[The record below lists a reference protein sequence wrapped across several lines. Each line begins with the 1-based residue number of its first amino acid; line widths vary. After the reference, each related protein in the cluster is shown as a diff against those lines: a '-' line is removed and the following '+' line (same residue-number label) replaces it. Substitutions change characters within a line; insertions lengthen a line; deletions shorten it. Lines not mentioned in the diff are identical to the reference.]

1 METNEIELQ
10 KRISHL
16 KNLINS
22 HKQKQQQQQHQQEP
36 PQQQISIQ
44 PIKPIFNKL
53 PPNHLKTQQYKPNP
67 TFNKKIIQKP
77 VKKTVNY
84 NLIPQTSPTLK
95 QTPPPVKPLV
105 NTIQPIIATTTIT
118 TTTKAITTPTKTNNV
133 IFSGYKPKESLNKI
147 NAVKP
152 PPPPSPPLL
161 LSSSQLKSS
170 NVIFSGFKPPSF
182 KTQNKLFTSRSTTI
196 GSSKYYPSSS
206 PSSSRIFLKVPM
218 ITPKRLTF
226 KPTASAI
233 ALKVK
238 RQQILKNKL
247 LVLKKIKQNKP
258 LQSNKVMKAPSTIS
272 PKVIDSI
279 FIKKGNS
286 LVRKKL
292 DDNYI
297 TIGNKLIRSSTAPTT
312 TTSATINIPI
322 SQSKTMVPKPIVR
335 RPIIK
340 PPLINNKMK
349 ISEKIKEAINK
360 KKLKVSEKK
369 KKKKQYCLF
378 FNRFG
383 KCNNGSD
390 CRYEHEPKRVRI
402 CPKFIA
408 GNCDDPDCKLQHS
421 LDLDLMPICHLFLNR
436 MCTNDNCPYL
446 HVNLSKD
453 TEVCP
458 DFISGYCPKGSK
470 CELKHTYTKK
480 EKSNDNNIDNNTTNT
495 NNKNNN
501 GEDDNNNNNNNNFNN
516 SDYNKTQDSFFDDMH
531 KFYELD
537 NVSKYDDNNNNDID
551 NNNINNNN
559 DDDEDN
565 ENDHDDYYK
574 KDIYEINTPNKM
586 EDIHS
591 FMPVVNNFKK
601 KIIIKK

>member
-22 HKQKQQQQQHQQEP
+22 HKQHQQQLQQLTQQQQQ
-36 PQQQISIQ
+36 ISMQQ

-53 PPNHLKTQQYKPNP
+53 PPNHLKTQHYKPTP
-67 TFNKKIIQKP
+67 TFNKKITQKP
-77 VKKTVNY
+77 VNKTVNY
-84 NLIPQTSPTLK
+84 NLIPQTSPTFK
-95 QTPPPVKPLV
+95 QTPLV
-105 NTIQPIIATTTIT
+105 NTIQPS

-147 NAVKP
+147 SAVKP
-152 PPPPSPPLL
+152 PPPPL
-161 LSSSQLKSS
+161 LSSQSKSS

-196 GSSKYYPSSS
+196 GSSNKYYPSSS
-206 PSSSRIFLKVPM
+206 SSPSSRIFLKAPM

-247 LVLKKIKQNKP
+247 LALKKIKQNKP
-258 LQSNKVMKAPSTIS
+258 LQSNKVMKVPSTIS

-297 TIGNKLIRSSTAPTT
+297 TIGNKLIRSNTT
-312 TTSATINIPI
+312 TTTTATASTINIPI
-322 SQSKTMVPKPIVR
+322 SQSKTIVPKPIVR

-360 KKLKVSEKK
+360 KKLEVSEKR

-383 KCNNGSD
+383 KCNNGND
-390 CRYEHEPKRVRI
+390 CRYEHEPKRVRL

-480 EKSNDNNIDNNTTNT
+480 EKSNDNNIDNNNNNKNNNNNNNNT
-495 NNKNNN
+495 NNTNKNNN
-501 GEDDNNNNNNNNFNN
+501 GEDDNNNNNNFNN
-516 SDYNKTQDSFFDDMH
+516 SDYNKTQDSFFDDTH

-537 NVSKYDDNNNNDID
+537 NVSKYDDDNNNNNDID
-551 NNNINNNN
+551 NNNNNNN
-559 DDDEDN
+559 D
-565 ENDHDDYYK
+565 ENDHDNYHK

-601 KIIIKK
+601 K

>member
-22 HKQKQQQQQHQQEP
+22 HKQQQQQLQQQP
-36 PQQQISIQ
+36 PQQQISIQQ

-53 PPNHLKTQQYKPNP
+53 PPNHLKTQQYKPTP

-77 VKKTVNY
+77 VNKTVNY
-84 NLIPQTSPTLK
+84 NLIPQTSPTFK
-95 QTPPPVKPLV
+95 QTPPVEPLV
-105 NTIQPIIATTTIT
+105 NTIQPITAIT
-118 TTTKAITTPTKTNNV
+118 TTKVITTPTKTNNV

-152 PPPPSPPLL
+152 PPPL
-161 LSSSQLKSS
+161 SSQLKSS

-196 GSSKYYPSSS
+196 GSNKYYPSPSS
-206 PSSSRIFLKVPM
+206 PSSRIFLKAPM

-247 LVLKKIKQNKP
+247 LALKKIKQNKP

-297 TIGNKLIRSSTAPTT
+297 TIGNKLIRSNTATT
-312 TTSATINIPI
+312 TAAATTTINIPI
-322 SQSKTMVPKPIVR
+322 SHSKLSIVPKPIVR

-340 PPLINNKMK
+340 PPLLINNKMK

-360 KKLKVSEKK
+360 KKLEVSEKK

-383 KCNNGSD
+383 KCNNGND

-480 EKSNDNNIDNNTTNT
+480 EKSNDNNIDNNNNNNNNTTNT
-495 NNKNNN
+495 NNNNKKNN
-501 GEDDNNNNNNNNFNN
+501 GEDDNNNNNNNNNNNFDN

-537 NVSKYDDNNNNDID
+537 NVSKYDDDNNDNNNDID
-551 NNNINNNN
+551 KNNNN
-559 DDDEDN
+559 DDDND
-565 ENDHDDYYK
+565 ENDHDNYHK

-601 KIIIKK
+601 K